1 MTSTVDAIV
10 RGPQPYFGADGV
22 LYMPGQ
28 IVRGVPASEV
38 SDEKTREVEIE
49 VDLPNG
55 NTRMKKVP
63 VPFPFAPMDGASIIS
78 GEVTAATVATG
89 NPDRL
94 NVTDFLKQGE
104 DEIVAAIA
112 SGSVDDHL
120 GVIEQ
125 QGIASKG
132 VNRKGVQAAI
142 AARMAAL
149 HR

>member
-1 MTSTVDAIV
+1 MTKTVDAIV
-10 RGPQPYFGADGV
+10 RGPQPYFGQDGV

-28 IVRGVPASEV
+28 VVTGVPAEEV
-38 SDEKTREVEIE
+38 GKDAFRKIDVE

-55 NTRMKKVP
+55 NTRTDQVTKP
-63 VPFPFAPMDGASIIS
+63 VPFLPIDGASVVS

-104 DEIVAAIA
+104 DDIIAAIA

-125 QGIASKG
+125 QGIAGKN
-132 VNRKGVQAAI
+132 NRKNVQAAV
-142 AARMAAL
+142 AARLAAI